1 MFTNSKLAKS
11 VRLACAFG
19 AVSTI
24 GFSGAVAAQEAEE
37 AADSV
42 EKIEVTG
49 SRIRRTDIEGAN
61 PVTVMSRLDIE
72 KFGITSIGDV
82 LQAIPSAGS
91 AINTNNNNGG
101 NGTTTINI
109 RGIGS
114 NRTLVLV
121 NGKRWSPGL
130 TGSVDLNNIPAS
142 IIERIEVLKDGASA
156 VYGSDAVA
164 GVVNIITRQ
173 DFEGVHASGYIGQYD
188 EGDGNKE
195 QWDVGFGAANDKGNV
210 YFNVSYVEEEATLA
224 GDRAIS
230 AVPVFG
236 TPEGFGGSSAPPQ
249 GRFHVFDQNPAFDP
263 LDEDSP
269 QFLSNNNEGDN
280 NGGLSP
286 WVEPGSR
293 FNFAP
298 FNYLSTPQERT
309 NIYAQARY
317 ELTDNV
323 SVNVTGFYGNRKS
336 EQALAPTP
344 LFIGTAFGDSG
355 FTLAADHQYNPFN
368 RRITT
373 DASYYTNPET
383 TEDYDDLGLDASL
396 YDPNAS
402 EMFLFGRRMMEAG
415 YRSFKQNVDQFQFNG
430 GFEGVLEFADR
441 EFYWD
446 ANYTYADITQN
457 QLTDGLLNMDRVALA
472 IGDPANCTGD
482 CTPLNLFGGSTDI
495 GQGTITQEMLDYI
508 TFTAQDEQ
516 STSLESYSANISG
529 EVLELP
535 AGYLAF
541 AAGYEKRWQDGYDQP
556 DAIIAAGITSGNAR
570 LPTSGAFSVEEVY
583 LELAIPLI
591 SDVEFIEQL
600 DLELATRYSDYS
612 NFGDTTNSK
621 VGLKWRVNDDLI
633 VRGTWSEAFRAPSL
647 DELFSG
653 NSDNFAPL
661 TDPCNGGEA
670 ANPDLPGC
678 AGIPATYE
686 QPNTQIRTTV
696 GGNVNLQA
704 EEAESFT
711 YGIVYS
717 PEQIDGL
724 SITFDVFDIEVDN
737 AVSTVGAQTILN
749 ACAETGVNL
758 CSLITR
764 GSGGNVVDLFNGAV
778 NLGGQ
783 TTSGFDYNVAYNFET
798 DYGDF
803 RVNWDGTYVD
813 ERTTIVID
821 PVTNTTA
828 EFNDAGLA
836 GDRDVVPRL
845 RTNLAV
851 TWSYEDFTANWL
863 VRFIGHTTELCSI
876 DGDVLDQQL
885 CSDPSVEVG
894 GTSYNEL
901 DDMAYHDVSLGY
913 AVNDNL
919 RITLGVNNLFDTDPE
934 VSYSTFANSFDPS
947 MYEIPGQFFY
957 TRLNVNF

>member
-11 VRLACAFG
+11 VKLACAFG
-19 AVSTI
+19 AASTI
-24 GFSGAVAAQEAEE
+24 GFTGAVNAQETEE
-37 AADSV
+37 AADAV

-61 PVTVMSRLDIE
+61 PVTVMSRVDIE
-72 KFGITSIGDV
+72 KFGVTSIGDV

-121 NGKRWSPGL
+121 NGKRWAPGL
-130 TGSVDLNNIPAS
+130 GGSVDLNNIPAA

-156 VYGSDAVA
+156 VYGSDAIA

-173 DFEGVHASGYIGQYD
+173 DFEGVQASGYVGQWD

-195 QWDVGFGAANDKGNV
+195 QWDIGFGTANDKGNV
-210 YFNVSYVEEEATLA
+210 YFNISYVEEEPTLA
-224 GDRAIS
+224 GDREIS
-230 AVPVFG
+230 AVPTFG

-249 GRFHVFDQNPAFDP
+249 GRFFTFDQDGNAF
-263 LDEDSP
+263 S
-269 QFLSNNNEGDN
+269 QQGDG
-280 NGGLSP
+280 NGGLEP
-286 WVEPGSR
+286 WVEPTSR

-309 NIYAQARY
+309 NIYTQARY

-344 LFIGTAFGDSG
+344 LFIGTAFGDTG
-355 FTLAADHQYNPFN
+355 FTLSADNPFSPYDFDV
-368 RRITT
+368 TT
-373 DASYYTNPET
+373 DQ
-383 TEDYDDLGLDASL
+383 DVLDA
-396 YDPNAS
+396 DPNAR

-415 YRSFKQNVDQFQFNG
+415 FRSFKQNVDQFQFNG
-430 GFEGVLEFADR
+430 GFDGVFEFADR
-441 EFYWD
+441 EFFWD
-446 ANYTYADITQN
+446 VNYTYADITQN
-457 QLTDGLLNMDRVALA
+457 TSTEGLLNMDRVARA

-482 CTPLNLFGGSTDI
+482 CVPLNLFGGAPEVI
-495 GQGTITQEMLDYI
+495 GEGSITQEMLDYI
-508 TFTAQDEQ
+508 TFTAQDELN
-516 STSLESYSANISG
+516 SSLESYSANISG
-529 EVLELP
+529 EVMELP

-541 AAGYEKRWQDGYDQP
+541 AAGYEKRWQSGYDQP

-570 LPTSGAFSVEEVY
+570 LPTSGAFSVEEAY
-583 LELAIPLI
+583 LELAVPLL
-591 SDVEFIEQL
+591 SDMPGVEQL

-621 VGLKWRVNDDLI
+621 VGLKWRINDDLL

-647 DELFSG
+647 TELFSG
-653 NSDNFAPL
+653 NSDAFPPL
-661 TDPCNGGEA
+661 TDPCNGGAA
-670 ANPDLPGC
+670 ANPNLPGC
-678 AGIPATYE
+678 AGIPASYQ
-686 QPNTQIRTTV
+686 QPNSQIRITT
-696 GGNVNLQA
+696 GGNANLQA

-711 YGIVYS
+711 YGFVYS
-717 PEQIDGL
+717 PEAVEGL

-737 AVSTVGAQTILN
+737 AVSSVGAQTILN
-749 ACAETGVNL
+749 ACAETGETL

-764 GSGGNVVDLFNGAV
+764 GSGGNVVDLFNGQI

-798 DYGDF
+798 EYGDF
-803 RVNWDGTYVD
+803 RVNWDGTYID
-813 ERTTIVID
+813 ERSLIVVD
-821 PVTNTTA
+821 PVSGTSET
-828 EFNDAGLA
+828 FNDAGQA

-845 RTNLAV
+845 RTNLSL
-851 TWSYEDFTANWL
+851 TWNYDDWTANWL
-863 VRFIGHTTELCSI
+863 MRYIGNTTELCQI
-876 DGDVLDQQL
+876 DGGELDQQL
-885 CSDPSVEVG
+885 CSDPVDPAAEEGNSF
-894 GTSYNEL
+894 NEL
-901 DDMAYHDVSLGY
+901 EAMAYHDVSLGY

-919 RITLGVNNLFDTDPE
+919 RITVGVNNLFDTDPE

-957 TRLNVNF
+957 SRVNVTF

>member
-24 GFSGAVAAQEAEE
+24 SFSGAVAAQEAEE

-61 PVTVMSRLDIE
+61 PVTVMSRVDIE

-195 QWDVGFGAANDKGNV
+195 QWDIGFGAANDKGNV

-230 AVPVFG
+230 SVPTFG

-249 GRFHVFDQNPAFDP
+249 GRFWTFDQADVGYN
-263 LDEDSP
+263 E
-269 QFLSNNNEGDN
+269 QGNNA
-280 NGGLSP
+280 GGLEP
-286 WVEPGSR
+286 WVEPDSR

-309 NIYAQARY
+309 NIYSQARY
-317 ELTDNV
+317 ELTDNL

-355 FTLAADHQYNPFN
+355 FTLSADNPYNPYGVD
-368 RRITT
+368 IST
-373 DASYYTNPET
+373 DQSV
-383 TEDYDDLGLDASL
+383 LDA
-396 YDPNAS
+396 DPNAR

-415 YRSFKQNVDQFQFNG
+415 FRSFKQNVDQFQFNG
-430 GFEGVLEFADR
+430 GFDGVLEFADR

-482 CTPLNLFGGSTDI
+482 CTPLNLFGGSTAL
-495 GQGTITQEMLDYI
+495 GEGTITQEMLDYI

-529 EVLELP
+529 EILELP

-541 AAGYEKRWQDGYDQP
+541 AAGYEKRWQEGYDQP

-570 LPTSGAFSVEEVY
+570 QPTEGSFSVEEVY
-583 LELAIPLI
+583 LELAIPLL
-591 SDVEFIEQL
+591 SDLEFVEQL

-653 NSDNFAPL
+653 NSDSFAPL

-678 AGIPATYE
+678 AGIPANYE

-696 GGNVNLQA
+696 GGNADLQA

-711 YGIVYS
+711 YGLVYS

-737 AVSTVGAQTILN
+737 AVSTVGAQTILA

-764 GSGGNVVDLFNGAV
+764 GAGGNVVDLFNGAV

-885 CSDPSVEVG
+885 CSDPSLEVG

>member
-11 VRLACAFG
+11 VKLACAFG
-19 AVSTI
+19 AASTI
-24 GFSGAVAAQEAEE
+24 GFTGAVNAQETEE
-37 AADSV
+37 AADAV

-61 PVTVMSRLDIE
+61 PVTVMSRVDIE
-72 KFGITSIGDV
+72 KFGVTSIGDV

-121 NGKRWSPGL
+121 NGKRWAPGL
-130 TGSVDLNNIPAS
+130 GGSVDLNNIPAA

-156 VYGSDAVA
+156 VYGSDAIA

-173 DFEGVHASGYIGQYD
+173 DFEGVQASGYVGQWD

-195 QWDVGFGAANDKGNV
+195 QWDIGFGTANDEGNV
-210 YFNVSYVEEEATLA
+210 YFNISYVEEEPTLA
-224 GDRAIS
+224 GDREIS
-230 AVPVFG
+230 AVPTFG

-249 GRFHVFDQNPAFDP
+249 GRFFTFDQDGNAF
-263 LDEDSP
+263 S
-269 QFLSNNNEGDN
+269 QQGDG
-280 NGGLSP
+280 NGGLEP
-286 WVEPGSR
+286 WVEPTSR

-309 NIYAQARY
+309 NIYTQARY

-344 LFIGTAFGDSG
+344 LFIGTAFGDTG
-355 FTLAADHQYNPFN
+355 FTLSADNPFSPYDFDV
-368 RRITT
+368 TT
-373 DASYYTNPET
+373 DQ
-383 TEDYDDLGLDASL
+383 DVLDA
-396 YDPNAS
+396 DPNAR

-415 YRSFKQNVDQFQFNG
+415 FRSFKQNVDQFQFNG
-430 GFEGVLEFADR
+430 GFDGVFEFADR
-441 EFYWD
+441 EFFWD
-446 ANYTYADITQN
+446 VNYTYADITQN
-457 QLTDGLLNMDRVALA
+457 TSTEGLLNMDRVARA

-482 CTPLNLFGGSTDI
+482 CVPLNLFGGAPEVI
-495 GQGTITQEMLDYI
+495 GEGSITQEMLDYI
-508 TFTAQDEQ
+508 TFTAQDELN
-516 STSLESYSANISG
+516 SSLESYSANISG
-529 EVLELP
+529 EVMELP

-541 AAGYEKRWQDGYDQP
+541 AAGYEKRWQSGYDQP

-570 LPTSGAFSVEEVY
+570 LPTSGAFSVEEAY
-583 LELAIPLI
+583 LELAVPLL
-591 SDVEFIEQL
+591 SDMPGVEQL

-621 VGLKWRVNDDLI
+621 VGLKWRINDDLL

-647 DELFSG
+647 TELFSG
-653 NSDNFAPL
+653 NSDAFPPL
-661 TDPCNGGEA
+661 TDPCNGGAA
-670 ANPDLPGC
+670 ANPNLPGC
-678 AGIPATYE
+678 AGIPASYQ
-686 QPNTQIRTTV
+686 QPNSQIRITT
-696 GGNVNLQA
+696 GGNANLQA

-711 YGIVYS
+711 YGFVYS
-717 PEQIDGL
+717 PEAVEGL

-737 AVSTVGAQTILN
+737 AVSSVGAQTILN
-749 ACAETGVNL
+749 ACAETGETL

-764 GSGGNVVDLFNGAV
+764 GSGGNVVDLFNGQI

-798 DYGDF
+798 EYGDF
-803 RVNWDGTYVD
+803 RVNWDGTYID
-813 ERTTIVID
+813 ERSLIVVD
-821 PVTNTTA
+821 PVSGTSET
-828 EFNDAGLA
+828 FNDAGQA

-845 RTNLAV
+845 RTNLSL
-851 TWSYEDFTANWL
+851 TWNYDDWTANWL
-863 VRFIGHTTELCSI
+863 MRYIGNTTELCQI
-876 DGDVLDQQL
+876 DGGELDQQL
-885 CSDPSVEVG
+885 CSDPVDPAAEEGNSF
-894 GTSYNEL
+894 NEL
-901 DDMAYHDVSLGY
+901 EAMAYHDVSLGY

-919 RITLGVNNLFDTDPE
+919 RITVGVNNLFDTDPE

-957 TRLNVNF
+957 SRVNVTF

>member
-11 VRLACAFG
+11 VKLACAFG
-19 AVSTI
+19 AASTI
-24 GFSGAVAAQEAEE
+24 GFTGAVNAQETEE
-37 AADSV
+37 AADAV

-61 PVTVMSRLDIE
+61 PVTVMSRVDIK
-72 KFGITSIGDV
+72 KFGVTSIGDV

-121 NGKRWSPGL
+121 NGKRWAPGL
-130 TGSVDLNNIPAS
+130 GGSVDLNNIPAA

-156 VYGSDAVA
+156 VYGSDAIA

-173 DFEGVHASGYIGQYD
+173 DFEGVQASGYVGQWD

-195 QWDVGFGAANDKGNV
+195 QWDIGFGTANDKGNV
-210 YFNVSYVEEEATLA
+210 YFNISYVEEEPTLA
-224 GDRAIS
+224 GDREIS
-230 AVPVFG
+230 AVPTFG

-249 GRFHVFDQNPAFDP
+249 GRFFTFDQDGNAF
-263 LDEDSP
+263 S
-269 QFLSNNNEGDN
+269 QQGDG
-280 NGGLSP
+280 NGGLEP
-286 WVEPGSR
+286 WVEPTSR

-309 NIYAQARY
+309 NIYTQARY

-344 LFIGTAFGDSG
+344 LFIGTAFGDTG
-355 FTLAADHQYNPFN
+355 FTLSADNPFSPYDFDV
-368 RRITT
+368 TT
-373 DASYYTNPET
+373 DQ
-383 TEDYDDLGLDASL
+383 DVLDA
-396 YDPNAS
+396 DPNAR

-415 YRSFKQNVDQFQFNG
+415 FRSFKQNVDQFQFNG
-430 GFEGVLEFADR
+430 GFDGVFEFADR
-441 EFYWD
+441 EFFWD
-446 ANYTYADITQN
+446 VNYTYADITQN
-457 QLTDGLLNMDRVALA
+457 TSTEGLLNMDRVARA

-482 CTPLNLFGGSTDI
+482 CVPLNLFGGAPEVI
-495 GQGTITQEMLDYI
+495 GEGSITQEMLDYI
-508 TFTAQDEQ
+508 TFTAQDELN
-516 STSLESYSANISG
+516 SSLESYSANISG
-529 EVLELP
+529 EVMELP

-541 AAGYEKRWQDGYDQP
+541 AAGYEKRWQSGYDQP

-570 LPTSGAFSVEEVY
+570 LPTSGAFSVEEAY
-583 LELAIPLI
+583 LELAVPLL
-591 SDVEFIEQL
+591 SDMPGVEQL

-621 VGLKWRVNDDLI
+621 VGLKWRINDDLL

-647 DELFSG
+647 TELFSG
-653 NSDNFAPL
+653 NSDAFPPL
-661 TDPCNGGEA
+661 TDPCNGGAA
-670 ANPDLPGC
+670 ANPNLPGC
-678 AGIPATYE
+678 AGIPASYQ
-686 QPNTQIRTTV
+686 QPNSQIRITT
-696 GGNVNLQA
+696 GGNANLQA

-711 YGIVYS
+711 YGFVYS
-717 PEQIDGL
+717 PEAVEGL

-737 AVSTVGAQTILN
+737 AVSSVGAQTILN
-749 ACAETGVNL
+749 ACAETGETL

-764 GSGGNVVDLFNGAV
+764 GSGGNVVDLFNGQI

-798 DYGDF
+798 EYGDF
-803 RVNWDGTYVD
+803 RVNWDGTYID
-813 ERTTIVID
+813 ERSLIVVD
-821 PVTNTTA
+821 PVSGTSET
-828 EFNDAGLA
+828 FNDAGQA

-845 RTNLAV
+845 RTNLSL
-851 TWSYEDFTANWL
+851 TWNYDDWTANWL
-863 VRFIGHTTELCSI
+863 MRYIGNTTELCQI
-876 DGDVLDQQL
+876 DGGELDQQL
-885 CSDPSVEVG
+885 CSDPVDPAAEEGNSF
-894 GTSYNEL
+894 NEL
-901 DDMAYHDVSLGY
+901 EAMAYHDVSLGY

-919 RITLGVNNLFDTDPE
+919 RITVGVNNLFDTDPE

-957 TRLNVNF
+957 SRVNVTF

>member
-11 VRLACAFG
+11 VKLACAFG
-19 AVSTI
+19 AASTI
-24 GFSGAVAAQEAEE
+24 GFTGAVNAQETEE
-37 AADSV
+37 AADAV

-61 PVTVMSRLDIE
+61 PVTVMSRVDIE

-121 NGKRWSPGL
+121 NGKRWAPGL

-195 QWDVGFGAANDKGNV
+195 QWDIGFGTSNDKGNV
-210 YFNVSYVEEEATLA
+210 YFNISYVEEEPTLA
-224 GDRAIS
+224 GDREIS
-230 AVPVFG
+230 AVPTFG

-249 GRFHVFDQNPAFDP
+249 GRFWTFDQADNGF
-263 LDEDSP
+263 
-269 QFLSNNNEGDN
+269 NEQGDG
-280 NGGLSP
+280 NGGLEP
-286 WVEPGSR
+286 WVEPDSR

-309 NIYAQARY
+309 NIYTQARY
-317 ELTDNV
+317 ELTDNL

-344 LFIGTAFGDSG
+344 LFIGTAFGDTG
-355 FTLAADHQYNPFN
+355 FTLSADNPFSPYDFDV
-368 RRITT
+368 TT
-373 DASYYTNPET
+373 DQ
-383 TEDYDDLGLDASL
+383 DVLDA
-396 YDPNAS
+396 DPNAR

-415 YRSFKQNVDQFQFNG
+415 FRSFKQNVDQFQFNG
-430 GFEGVLEFADR
+430 GFEGVIEFADR
-441 EFYWD
+441 EFFWD

-457 QLTDGLLNMDRVALA
+457 TSTDGLLNMDRVAQA
-472 IGDPANCTGD
+472 IGDPANCTGE
-482 CTPLNLFGGSTDI
+482 CTPLNLFGGAPNVI
-495 GQGTITQEMLDYI
+495 GEGTITQEMLDYI
-508 TFTAQDEQ
+508 TFTAQDELN
-516 STSLESYSANISG
+516 SSLESYSANISG
-529 EVLELP
+529 ELLELP

-541 AAGYEKRWQDGYDQP
+541 ASGYEKRWQSGYDQP

-570 LPTSGAFSVEEVY
+570 QPTSGAFSVEEVY
-583 LELAIPLI
+583 LELAVPLL
-591 SDVEFIEQL
+591 SDMPGVEQL

-621 VGLKWRVNDDLI
+621 IGLKWRINDDLL

-653 NSDNFAPL
+653 NSDSFAPL
-661 TDPCNGGEA
+661 TDPCNGGA
-670 ANPDLPGC
+670 AGNPELPGC
-678 AGIPATYE
+678 AGIPANYE

-696 GGNVNLQA
+696 GGNANLEA

-711 YGIVYS
+711 YGFVYS
-717 PEQIDGL
+717 PEAVEGL
-724 SITFDVFDIEVDN
+724 SITFDIFDIEVDN
-737 AVSTVGAQTILN
+737 AVSSVGAQTILN
-749 ACAETGVNL
+749 ACAQTGVNL
-758 CSLITR
+758 CSLIER
-764 GSGGNVVDLFNGAV
+764 GAGGNVVDLFNGQV

-798 DYGDF
+798 EYGDF
-803 RVNWDGTYVD
+803 RINWDGTYVD

-821 PVTNTTA
+821 PITNTST

-851 TWSYEDFTANWL
+851 TWAYDDWTANWL
-863 VRFIGHTTELCSI
+863 VRFIGHTTEECSI
-876 DGDVLDQQL
+876 DGDTLDQQL
-885 CSDPSVEVG
+885 CSDPSEELG
-894 GTSYNEL
+894 GDSFNEL
-901 DDMAYHDVSLGY
+901 EDMAYHDVSLGY

-957 TRLNVNF
+957 SRVNLNF